1 MADKNPIPLFP
12 LQQGVFPDG
21 PLALHIFE
29 VRYLDLIKRSHRDN
43 TPFGVA
49 WLVEGQEVQVPGQ
62 TPSLQ
67 PWGCMAFVRRLETLQ
82 PALFHIDCQGGL
94 RFRVGAVE
102 RGPLGVWMAQVDYLD
117 PDPEVPIP
125 PELQHLADRLGS
137 LIAEHQGTGLT
148 PHLALYRP
156 YELEDCGWVANRW
169 AEMLPFSTDQK
180 LRLLA
185 EMDPLE
191 RLRLV
196 AEWVGN

>member
-1 MADKNPIPLFP
+1 MPDKNPIPLFP
-12 LQQGVFPDG
+12 LQQGVFPEG

-29 VRYLDLIKRSHRDN
+29 VRYLDLIKRCHRDN
-43 TPFGVA
+43 TPFGIA
-49 WLVEGQEVQVPGQ
+49 WLVEGQEVQTPGQ
-62 TPSLQ
+62 TPRLH
-67 PWGCMAFVRRLETLQ
+67 PWGCMASVRRLETLQ
-82 PALFHIDCQGGL
+82 PALFRIDCQGGL

-125 PELQHLADRLGS
+125 PELQHLADRLGG
-137 LIAEHQGTGLT
+137 LIAEHQGTGI
-148 PHLALYRP
+148 PPNLALYRP
-156 YELEDCGWVANRW
+156 YELENCGWVANRW

-196 AEWVGN
+196 AELVGN